1 MLYLKSLTL
10 ILSPLKFLIKT
21 ESSHLP
27 PHSPLPCTA
36 NFPYLVSPAF
46 HHSQLPISWQHLVT
60 WPISDNVSNRISE
73 LRLAQRSTFRGSWLL
88 NVIFIRLQQWPKCQ
102 HPCVQI
108 CVSKLMSYGRWP
120 QKSPAKS
127 ILWQPPVWAYWSLRC
142 LNVEW
147 ILGKK
152 WLNNALPSLMKPSTG
167 PCPKS
172 YKLLMNVLD
181 MQQGR
186 WALGKIP
193 QKPLNT
199 EKFTCAK

>member
-88 NVIFIRLQQWPKCQ
+88 NVIFIRLQRWPKCQ
-102 HPCVQI
+102 HPLCSDL
-108 CVSKLMSYGRWP
+108 CLK
-120 QKSPAKS
+120 
-127 ILWQPPVWAYWSLRC
+127 AYVLLKMTTKVTRE
-142 LNVEW
+142 VYFVT
-147 ILGKK
+147 
-152 WLNNALPSLMKPSTG
+152 APSLSP
-167 PCPKS
+167 
-172 YKLLMNVLD
+172 LE
-181 MQQGR
+181 
-186 WALGKIP
+186 P
-193 QKPLNT
+193 QMSSRRVDSG
-199 EKFTCAK
+199 